1 MTTRDRTAVFKRYRE
16 EYVVAKRKRSGN
28 TSVATLDSQSFNEK
42 ELAPFLQQGT
52 TAPFDS
58 HTVFLPPEWLDW
70 YEELSNNVESV
81 KDQLAQ
87 LESLQQNHLL
97 PGFEERSDE
106 ERQISELSRNI
117 TLLLQRSEEKIRLL
131 APQRS
136 DTNISSEEKLLRT
149 NAQKY
154 FASRL
159 QELSLSFRRNQK
171 EYLRKLQGQN
181 ALIEEESTDE
191 NPISM
196 SMDLEEYDPG
206 FTQEQL
212 MLLENSDQVA
222 SERQREIM
230 KIASSI
236 NDLATIVKDIA
247 SLVIDQGTLLD
258 RIDYN
263 VEEIQVS
270 TEGAV
275 RELEKARRNQKKGL
289 AFFLI
294 LILSIGCGIMFLLL
308 LAKIFR

>member
-1 MTTRDRTAVFKRYRE
+1 MTTRDRTAIFKRYRE
-16 EYVVAKRKRSGN
+16 ESVVAKRKRSGN
-28 TSVATLDSQSFNEK
+28 DGIQTIGNQSLSGNHK
-42 ELAPFLQQGT
+42 ELAPFLNKGSIQT
-52 TAPFDS
+52 DS
-58 HTVFLPPEWLDW
+58 HTVFLPPQWLDW
-70 YEELSNNVESV
+70 YEELSNSV
-81 KDQLAQ
+81 DSVTHQLAQ

-106 ERQISELSRNI
+106 ESQISELSRNI
-117 TLLLQRSEEKIRLL
+117 TLLLQRSQERIRLL
-131 APQRS
+131 APS
-136 DTNISSEEKLLRT
+136 SSEPNISSEEKLLRT

-154 FASRL
+154 FASKL

-181 ALIEEESTDE
+181 ALVEESTDE
-191 NPISM
+191 NPLST
-196 SMDLEEYDPG
+196 SLELEEYDPG
-206 FTQEQL
+206 FTQEQV

-263 VEEIQVS
+263 VEEIEVS

-275 RELEKARRNQKKGL
+275 KELEKAKRSQKKGL

>member
-1 MTTRDRTAVFKRYRE
+1 MTTRDRTAIFKRYRE
-16 EYVVAKRKRSGN
+16 EYIVSKRKRSGN
-28 TSVATLDSQSFNEK
+28 NGIHTVDMQSLGDNNK
-42 ELAPFLQQGT
+42 DRTPFLDKGT
-52 TAPFDS
+52 VPADS
-58 HTVFLPPEWLDW
+58 HTVFLPPEWLEW
-70 YEELSNNVESV
+70 YEELNNNIETVRH
-81 KDQLAQ
+81 QLAE
-87 LESLQQNHLL
+87 LESLQQSNLL
-97 PGFEERSDE
+97 PSFEERSEE
-106 ERQISELSRNI
+106 ERRISELSRDI
-117 TLLLQRSEEKIRLL
+117 TLLLQRSEEKMRLL
-131 APQRS
+131 APS
-136 DTNISSEEKLLRT
+136 KDNPNISSEEKLLRS

-154 FASRL
+154 FASSL

-171 EYLRKLQGQN
+171 EYLRRLQGQN
-181 ALIEEESTDE
+181 ALIEEGSEKD
-191 NPISM
+191 PLSM
-196 SMDLEEYDPG
+196 SMELEEYDPG
-206 FTQEQL
+206 FTEEQV
-212 MLLENSDQVA
+212 MLLENSDQIA

-236 NDLATIVKDIA
+236 NDLATMVKDIA

-294 LILSIGCGIMFLLL
+294 LILSIGCGIMFILL

>member
-1 MTTRDRTAVFKRYRE
+1 MTTRDRTAIFKRYRE
-16 EYVVAKRKRSGN
+16 EYVIAKRKRSGN
-28 TSVATLDSQSFNEK
+28 NGIQALGNQSSTTNNK
-42 ELAPFLQQGT
+42 ELATFLNKGT
-52 TAPFDS
+52 TPADS
-58 HTVFLPPEWLDW
+58 HTVFLPPQWLDW
-70 YEELSNNVESV
+70 YEELNNNVTSITH
-81 KDQLAQ
+81 QLAQ

-97 PGFEERSDE
+97 PGFEERSE
-106 ERQISELSRNI
+106 QERQISELSRNI
-117 TLLLQRSEEKIRLL
+117 TLLLQRSEERMRLL
-131 APQRS
+131 APS
-136 DTNISSEEKLLRT
+136 SEESNISSEEKLLRT

-154 FASRL
+154 FASKL
-159 QELSLSFRRNQK
+159 QELSISFRRNQK

-181 ALIEEESTDE
+181 ALIDESNDE
-191 NPISM
+191 NSLSLSM
-196 SMDLEEYDPG
+196 ELEEYDPG
-206 FTQEQL
+206 FTQEQM
-212 MLLENSDQVA
+212 MLLENSDQLA
-222 SERQREIM
+222 TERQREIM

-263 VEEIQVS
+263 VEEIEVS

-275 RELEKARRNQKKGL
+275 KELEKARQSQKKGL

>member
-1 MTTRDRTAVFKRYRE
+1 MK
-16 EYVVAKRKRSGN
+16 
-28 TSVATLDSQSFNEK
+28 
-42 ELAPFLQQGT
+42 
-52 TAPFDS
+52 
-58 HTVFLPPEWLDW
+58 
-70 YEELSNNVESV
+70 
-81 KDQLAQ
+81 
-87 LESLQQNHLL
+87 
-97 PGFEERSDE
+97 GFEERSDE

-275 RELEKARRNQKKGL
+275 RELEKARRNQKKG
-289 AFFLI
+289 
-294 LILSIGCGIMFLLL
+294 
-308 LAKIFR
+308 